1 MEHLQQQVRALEENI
16 TESCN
21 QAKTL
26 ESALEVCKKKY
37 WTCIDTIKS
46 LEKHTGCLQE
56 QLKEST
62 REVQIVRSVL

>member
-62 REVQIVRSVL
+62 GEVQIVRSVL